1 VRRVFYRA
9 FFDVGYKIMWLFV
22 WKTAP
27 PFPLKQN
34 VHGATRVLFLACMRK
49 VLVSN
54 LGKDS
59 AYSEVVLVFL
69 GVRRQTVLMF
79 THFPLRY

>member
-1 VRRVFYRA
+1 
-9 FFDVGYKIMWLFV
+9 MWLFV
-22 WKTAP
+22 WKTVP

-34 VHGATRVLFLACMRK
+34 VHRVIRVLFLACMRK

-54 LGKDS
+54 LNKDI

-79 THFPLRY
+79 TLFHLRY

>member
-1 VRRVFYRA
+1 
-9 FFDVGYKIMWLFV
+9 MWLFV

-27 PFPLKQN
+27 PFPLKHN
-34 VHGATRVLFLACMRK
+34 VHGAIRVLFLARMRE

-54 LGKDS
+54 LNKDS
-59 AYSEVVLVFL
+59 AYSEVVLIFL
-69 GVRRQTVLMF
+69 GARKQTVLMF

>member
-1 VRRVFYRA
+1 
-9 FFDVGYKIMWLFV
+9 MWLFV

-34 VHGATRVLFLACMRK
+34 AHGATSVLFLACMRK

-54 LGKDS
+54 LSKDS

>member
-1 VRRVFYRA
+1 
-9 FFDVGYKIMWLFV
+9 MWLFV
-22 WKTAP
+22 WKIAP

-34 VHGATRVLFLACMRK
+34 FHRATRILFLACMKK

-54 LGKDS
+54 LGKDN

-79 THFPLRY
+79 TRLPLGYELPYSYLPLYSLCE

>member
-1 VRRVFYRA
+1 
-9 FFDVGYKIMWLFV
+9 MWLLV
-22 WKTAP
+22 WKIAP

-34 VHGATRVLFLACMRK
+34 VHGAIRVLFLACMRK
-49 VLVSN
+49 VHVAN
-54 LGKDS
+54 LCKDS

-79 THFPLRY
+79 TLFPLRY